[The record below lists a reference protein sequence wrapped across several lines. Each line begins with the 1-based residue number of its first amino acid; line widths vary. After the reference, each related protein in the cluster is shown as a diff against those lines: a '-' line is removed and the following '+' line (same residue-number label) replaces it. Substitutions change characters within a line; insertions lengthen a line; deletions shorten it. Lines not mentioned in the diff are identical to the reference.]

1 MACTLVAHVS
11 SDLKAMQ
18 QHCPLHAAPSWWRQ
32 REGRRHWKST
42 VQSGLAVCLSGG
54 LARGEGSSP
63 LVPTPTPTPPPSP
76 SSRPLW
82 AGPWEQQPV
91 GCGDRSVGPAV
102 PSARARPRPHHGAP
116 EAAGFPVPAPRWS
129 CRLSLAVRAAG
140 SAKPGGRQNQGAE
153 PG

>member
-1 MACTLVAHVS
+1 MACTLVAPVS

-32 REGRRHWKST
+32 REGRRHWKFT

-63 LVPTPTPTPPPSP
+63 LVPTPTPPPSA
-76 SSRPLW
+76 SGRPLW